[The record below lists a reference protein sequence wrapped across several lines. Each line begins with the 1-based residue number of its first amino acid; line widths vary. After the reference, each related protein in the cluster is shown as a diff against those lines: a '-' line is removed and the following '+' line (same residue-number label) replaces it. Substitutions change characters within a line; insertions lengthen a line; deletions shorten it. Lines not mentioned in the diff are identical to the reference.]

1 VPREVRDC
9 NCSMFCVCTR
19 PFRECAFHGLRNTL
33 CNESA
38 CSHSCHNGAQRPPN
52 KPTAAPRAMND
63 HLDIDVPPC
72 LRQELGSLLG
82 RLETYLA
89 QRVAKR
95 WRIEKEPPHQTV
107 QMLQPD
113 SSHAHVL

>member
-1 VPREVRDC
+1 MSLRVAIRV
-9 NCSMFCVCTR
+9 NTVHGAR
-19 PFRECAFHGLRNTL
+19 PK
-33 CNESA
+33 
-38 CSHSCHNGAQRPPN
+38 
-52 KPTAAPRAMND
+52 KPTAAPLAMD
-63 HLDIDVPPC
+63 GHLDLNVPPC